1 MTPKDVTKAGH
12 WDERQVET
20 MVLYSHEMKQNL
32 KGFLIWFLVIVGMCF
47 GCILLYSSVEASLSD
62 MGDIFSQMG
71 AMSKAFG
78 MDRLSVATMGGY
90 FATEIAMLH
99 ALGGGMFAAIL
110 GSNLLSKEEFG
121 HTIEFLAVLPA
132 SRGKILAQKY
142 LSMITYCI
150 LFQVIGTLCYAGGF
164 AIMDE
169 KVSAEHLLIMGASQL
184 LMMVEVGS
192 ICFCISAFSRKN
204 RMGIGLGVAMIF
216 FAMDVMCRVVPA
228 IEDLKYVTPFYY
240 CNATDIFTEEA
251 FPTGSAAIAVFV
263 ILISL
268 GLAGFQYHRKDL
280 Q

>member
-1 MTPKDVTKAGH
+1 
-12 WDERQVET
+12 

-62 MGDIFSQMG
+62 MGDIFAKMG

-78 MDRLSVATMGGY
+78 MDRVSVATMGGY

-110 GSNLLSKEEFG
+110 GSNLLSKEEYG
-121 HTIEFLAVLPA
+121 HTIEFLAVLPI
-132 SRGKILAQKY
+132 SRTKLLVQKY
-142 LSMITYCI
+142 LCMLTALSA
-150 LFQVIGTLCYAGGF
+150 FQVLGILCYVGGF
-164 AIMDE
+164 AIMQE
-169 KVSAEHLLIMGASQL
+169 EISSKHLFIMGVTQL
-184 LMMVEVGS
+184 LMMLEIGS

-204 RMGIGLGVAMIF
+204 RMGLGLGVAMIF
-216 FAMDVMCRVVPA
+216 FAMDIMCRVVPA

-240 CNATDIFTEEA
+240 CNATDIFTDIE
-251 FPTGSAAIAVFV
+251 FSAASGAIAVLA
-263 ILISL
+263 ILVSFM
-268 GLAGFQYHRKDL
+268 LALWRYLKKDL

>member
-1 MTPKDVTKAGH
+1 
-12 WDERQVET
+12 
-20 MVLYSHEMKQNL
+20 MVLYQREMKQNL

-62 MGDIFSQMG
+62 MGDIFAKMG

-132 SRGKILAQKY
+132 SRVKILVQKY
-142 LSMITYCI
+142 LCMFTN
-150 LFQVIGTLCYAGGF
+150 LLAFQVIGMLCYVLGF
-164 AIMDE
+164 A
-169 KVSAEHLLIMGASQL
+169 VMGEELSGKHFWILGITQF
-184 LMMVEVGS
+184 LMMLEIGS

-204 RMGIGLGVAMIF
+204 RMGVGLGVAMIF
-216 FAMDVMCRVVPA
+216 FAMDVICRVVPA

-240 CNATDIFTEEA
+240 CNATDVFTDVK
-251 FPTGSAAIAVFV
+251 FPAGAFV
-263 ILISL
+263 IATCAIITSVV
-268 GLAGFQYHRKDL
+268 LAVWRYVNKDL